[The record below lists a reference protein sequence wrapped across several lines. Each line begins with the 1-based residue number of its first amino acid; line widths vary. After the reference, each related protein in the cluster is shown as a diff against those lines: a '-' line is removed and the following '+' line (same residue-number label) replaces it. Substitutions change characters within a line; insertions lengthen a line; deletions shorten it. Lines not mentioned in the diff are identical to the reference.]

1 MDIKKKLYVG
11 DLGYEGSM
19 ISGFILWEEV
29 ILLFENCLF
38 MIVRL
43 FSLFFCFFVVF
54 VYGIEV
60 DNI

>member
-38 MIVRL
+38 TIVRL